1 MLKNFLHCFFFLP
14 GGSIGDCMTDQFAIT
29 NPGSA
34 GSPVICGPNGGYHSK
49 FLQYLL
55 KTVNNLR

>member
-1 MLKNFLHCFFFLP
+1 MLFFLP

-49 FLQYLL
+49 
-55 KTVNNLR
+55 